1 MRAITIVGCL
11 CLLHQL
17 HRLEW
22 TSSETFFVDSM
33 SIAVCVGGQTARF
46 IPEALR
52 PLMAD
57 NEEVRFSLFYN
68 LQKGQDKLP
77 PVFNTDGWFFDTPIY
92 HRMPAHDT
100 LVTLQRI
107 FDNATFGNIDSIQL
121 QYWRPFNADSWKIYL
136 GLKELNIIS
145 QFGTSQYTILNM
157 YRYQQKCL
165 RQISSYEARMQNKF
179 DYVISTRE
187 DIYFL
192 GKFDVQLLVSEYM
205 QRQRCQ
211 ILSKS
216 CLR

>member
-1 MRAITIVGCL
+1 MMMRVIIGCL
-11 CLLHQL
+11 LLQL
-17 HRLEW
+17 HRLAW
-22 TSSETFFVDSM
+22 TSSGTYFADSL

-57 NEEVRFSLFYN
+57 NEKVRFSLFYN
-68 LQKGQDKLP
+68 LQHKSKMP
-77 PVFNTDGWFFDTPIY
+77 PVFNTDGWFFGTPIY
-92 HRMPAHDT
+92 HNMPAHHS

-107 FDNATFGNIDSIQL
+107 FNNTTFGNIDSIQL
-121 QYWRPFNADSWKIYL
+121 QYWRPFDADSWQIYL

-165 RQISSYEARMQNKF
+165 RQISSYEDRMRSKF

-187 DIYFL
+187 DIFFL

>member
-1 MRAITIVGCL
+1 MMV
-11 CLLHQL
+11 LLLLYHL
-17 HRLEW
+17 IW
-22 TSSETFFVDSM
+22 TSNGPYLADSL

-52 PLMAD
+52 PLLAD
-57 NEEVRFSLFYN
+57 NEKVRFSLFYN
-68 LQKGQDKLP
+68 LQHKRELP
-77 PVFNTDGWFFDTPIY
+77 PVFNTDGWFFGTPIY
-92 HRMPAHDT
+92 HDMPAYQA
-100 LVTLQRI
+100 LFAIQRI
-107 FDNATFGNIDSIQL
+107 FNNVTFGNVDSIQL
-121 QYWRPFNADSWKIYL
+121 QYWRPFDAGSWQIHL

-165 RQISSYEARMQNKF
+165 RQISGYETRMRSKF

-192 GKFDVQLLVSEYM
+192 GKFDVQLLVSEYI

>member
-1 MRAITIVGCL
+1 M
-11 CLLHQL
+11 
-17 HRLEW
+17 
-22 TSSETFFVDSM
+22 
-33 SIAVCVGGQTARF
+33 
-46 IPEALR
+46 
-52 PLMAD
+52 
-57 NEEVRFSLFYN
+57 FYN
-68 LQKGQDKLP
+68 LQKGDKLP

-92 HRMPAHDT
+92 HGMSAHHA

-121 QYWRPFNADSWKIYL
+121 QYWRPFNADSWQIYL

-145 QFGTSQYTILNM
+145 QFGSMQYTILNM

-179 DYVISTRE
+179 KFDYVISTRE
-187 DIYFL
+187 DIFFL
-192 GKFDVQLLVSEYM
+192 GKFDLQLLVSEYM

>member
-1 MRAITIVGCL
+1 MNMMRWMVGCL
-11 CLLHQL
+11 LLQL
-17 HRLEW
+17 HHRLAW
-22 TSSETFFVDSM
+22 TSSETYSVDSL

-52 PLMAD
+52 PLIAD
-57 NEEVRFSLFYN
+57 NEKVRFSLFYN
-68 LQKGQDKLP
+68 LQHKGDKLP
-77 PVFNTDGWFFDTPIY
+77 PVFNTDGWFFGTPIY
-92 HRMPAHDT
+92 NNMRAHQA
-100 LVTLQRI
+100 LVTIQRI
-107 FDNATFGNIDSIQL
+107 FNNATFGNIDSIQL
-121 QYWRPFNADSWKIYL
+121 QYWRPFDADSWQIHL
-136 GLKELNIIS
+136 GLKELNVIS
-145 QFGTSQYTILNM
+145 QFGTSQFTILNM
-157 YRYQQKCL
+157 YRYQQKCV

-192 GKFDVQLLVSEYM
+192 GKFDVQQLVSEYM